1 MPPNHS
7 PSRRVSYKAPYDPR
21 TTLSDIAPYI
31 VSAKRIPTCP
41 SHILYEV
48 YAWVNYLVPALA
60 AIGVS
65 IPLFTKAVTA
75 KPPNKSTPT
84 DLLDFFS
91 STGPWAYVILI
102 ACVAWLAVK
111 FLVERD
117 DGLKRKTLMRV
128 CGEELL
134 EQAMSVTRALQGEN
148 TKTALTQ
155 TQKRI
160 NGIYD
165 KATHQKAWP
174 WPGGFAPNCEEA
186 ARRLI
191 DDWVQYLR
199 ERHPEF
205 QHARIPLEP
214 GLAIDEEELRDEEK

>member
-1 MPPNHS
+1 MPPKRS
-7 PSRRVSYKAPYDPR
+7 PSKQISDKAPYDPR
-21 TTLSDIAPYI
+21 TALSDIAPYI
-31 VSAKRIPTCP
+31 VSAKRIPTCLN
-41 SHILYEV
+41 HVLYEI
-48 YAWVNYLVPALA
+48 YAWVNYLVPALS

-65 IPLFTKAVTA
+65 VPLFTRAVIA
-75 KPPNKSTPT
+75 KSPNKSSPT

-102 ACVAWLAVK
+102 ACLAWLVVK

-128 CGEELL
+128 CGEELV
-134 EQAMSVTRALQGEN
+134 EQAMSVKRALQGEN

-155 TQKRI
+155 TYKTVSQ
-160 NGIYD
+160 IYD

-174 WPGGFAPNCEEA
+174 WPGGFAPKHEEA
-186 ARRLI
+186 ANRLI
-191 DDWVQYLR
+191 DDWIQQWR

-205 QHARIPLEP
+205 QSVTVPVGGSAPQDENLREEP
-214 GLAIDEEELRDEEK
+214 DQ